1 MERTASNAGW
11 RPVLGIGTTTFM
23 GILGLACL
31 VLMTVTP

>member
-23 GILGLACL
+23 GMLGLAYL
-31 VLMTVTP
+31 VWMSVTP